1 MIEKKYIIG
10 IDGGG
15 SKTEIVVFDQNGE
28 TITKYSDYKEVDGIM
43 YAFKR
48 EIQAGPQKIDFEIL
62 TVTFNEEISDEF
74 FK

>member
-28 TITKYSDYKEVDGIM
+28 TITKYSDFGTN
-43 YAFKR
+43 
-48 EIQAGPQKIDFEIL
+48 L
-62 TVTFNEEISDEF
+62 
-74 FK
+74 